1 MIIANASLFQDLQND
16 ALAEL
21 EKSHQQTH
29 PSQNNYTQQRLSSP
43 TDSIASF
50 AVSERH
56 HGRLYFPNEKNKN
69 NQSTNQ
75 SPLRQSPLHLN
86 SNNQSRPWP
95 DSPNSPLVSGRLS
108 KIKKTNHQNKRV
120 TIPLSPRSINSSYSV
135 ATERSGT
142 TQQTPT
148 SPGTWAE
155 PLRVVRVSPYN
166 KNTAPSLLS
175 PRSAPPRRR
184 ERITKSTSKMSHND
198 ASHKTLQV
206 VSRIENQNTYNSV
219 TSVPS
224 NVSNARRAESVS
236 KSKSDAVSKC
246 SL

>member
-29 PSQNNYTQQRLSSP
+29 ASQNNYSQQRLSSP

-75 SPLRQSPLHLN
+75 SPLRQSPLRQSPLHLN
-86 SNNQSRPWP
+86 SRPWP

-108 KIKKTNHQNKRV
+108 KSKKTNHQNKRV

-166 KNTAPSLLS
+166 KNTSPSLLS

-184 ERITKSTSKMSHND
+184 ERIAKSTTKMSHND

-236 KSKSDAVSKC
+236 KINKRRC
-246 SL
+246 EQM